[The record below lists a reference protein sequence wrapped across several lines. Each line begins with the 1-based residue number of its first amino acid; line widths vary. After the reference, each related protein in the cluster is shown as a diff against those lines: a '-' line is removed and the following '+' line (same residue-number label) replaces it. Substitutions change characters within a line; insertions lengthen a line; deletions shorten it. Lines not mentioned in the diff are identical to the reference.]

1 MLHRRLMHAGPSAV
15 CRCLVA
21 IGISAHVGARPVDLL
36 TTIAIG
42 SGITLIGVRMLIG
55 TGTLLAGALSPAIR
69 GEIALLARLVAGDA
83 MVAIVRCAVLDTAVT
98 ADQAMVAV
106 IAAVRLIMRIGAGLV
121 FVPAAV
127 RAEITVGVVGAIRTI
142 MGIDPRF
149 IVAVWMIRTVSAVPC
164 IVSRSDHAPRMSGV
178 AGGIVLPPGMVSVVV
193 IVGDVLIDDRLVDVS
208 AVVVAELR
216 HRRPSSRP
224 RRQSPSRSRH
234 RQILRRH
241 RPFPRWPLP
250 QPRLRRTTRL
260 R

>member
-1 MLHRRLMHAGPSAV
+1 MLRPRVLHRRLMHAGPSAV

-149 IVAVWMIRTVSAVPC
+149 IVAVWMIRTVSCRTMHRFPVRPC
-164 IVSRSDHAPRMSGV
+164 PPYEWRCRRDCSAPRD
-178 AGGIVLPPGMVSVVV
+178 GIRCSYC
-193 IVGDVLIDDRLVDVS
+193 
-208 AVVVAELR
+208 
-216 HRRPSSRP
+216 
-224 RRQSPSRSRH
+224 
-234 RQILRRH
+234 
-241 RPFPRWPLP
+241 W
-250 QPRLRRTTRL
+250 
-260 R
+260 